1 MDGALQ
7 CAAIAVGS
15 IDVAAR
21 DFEQL
26 LGLERVG
33 PPRESEKGFHL
44 RWQGMGSGGVA
55 FFDLLESTSEDG
67 MVAKFVHEKGEGVY
81 LVSIGVPD
89 VAAAAA
95 DLLERGAR
103 LIGVDG
109 LPEKVPD
116 MFWIHPSSTHGV
128 LIEVLHEGHRDEQA
142 LAVNGAHESQ
152 PQGEQHGGQ

>member
-15 IDVAAR
+15 IDAAAQ

-33 PPRESEKGFHL
+33 PPRESEKGFDL
-44 RWQGMGSGGVA
+44 RWQGMGANGVA
-55 FFDLLESTSEDG
+55 FFDLLESTSPDG
-67 MVAKFVHEKGEGVY
+67 MVAKFVRNKGEGVY

-95 DLLERGAR
+95 ELLERGAR
-103 LIGVDG
+103 LIGADG
-109 LPEKVPD
+109 LPEQVPD

-128 LIEVLHEGHRDEQA
+128 LIEVLHEDQRQA
-142 LAVNGAHESQ
+142 QSQ
-152 PQGEQHGGQ
+152 A